1 MYMYTHIM
9 YMYICI
15 HMYTYIE
22 RDIERETEREI
33 DDVSRPAGRR
43 TTDGF
48 SAIPG
53 SDSGWAVQEYPEDLS
68 GPYIICVYIYIYI
81 YMYKYT
87 PRTCQALHI
96 MYIHVYMYIHVI
108 IDRYVCIYIYIPRGP
123 VRPAAAFPRENDN
136 NNANSND
143 DNATIVGRSTDGG
156 WAVQQ

>member
-48 SAIPG
+48 CAIPG

-81 YMYKYT
+81 N
-87 PRTCQALHI
+87 
-96 MYIHVYMYIHVI
+96 
-108 IDRYVCIYIYIPRGP
+108 IPRGP
-123 VRPAAAFPRENDN
+123 VRPYI
-136 NNANSND
+136 SC
-143 DNATIVGRSTDGG
+143 IYMYICIYMS
-156 WAVQQ
+156 